1 MRIPVRLVALAAAV
15 TLSACQSKPLV
26 RDDSQFLPFYDGDSD
41 VVAQTPLEE
50 LRALQ
55 LISTNLVSALV
66 QIPEMRVG
74 STTLQVSKPRTA
86 FGNTLV
92 RALEEAGFG
101 IQRVS
106 ADQGLN
112 YVTYGKR
119 FSETETG
126 PVTDYSISV
135 GEIEVRREY
144 NLTDGSVF
152 PSSVMLVSGSN
163 SIVDI
168 QLDDEIF
175 TEQGGVGDSFISGVG
190 SESIDGPST
199 DIRTVTVNDYDTTPL
214 EKRTTQVGVLDR
226 ARQRVYQEDSKS
238 KPVNLV
244 GFDQL
249 RRTVLIFNDQ
259 TSRVMGRGNKQA
271 IRLMVREFR
280 AGDVYS
286 VTACTDVD
294 GRNEQAQTRAIR
306 VEEEFVSH
314 GINASAVQIEP
325 CIRASYRHS
334 SDNSPVAVSVVQYR
348 RSDNFN

>member
-1 MRIPVRLVALAAAV
+1 MNSLVKIVFLA
-15 TLSACQSKPLV
+15 TPLLLSACQSKPVV
-26 RDDSQFLPFYDGDSD
+26 RDDSQFLPFYDGNAD

-55 LISTNLVSALV
+55 LISTNLVSALI

-74 STTLQVSKPRTA
+74 STTLQVSSPRTA
-86 FGNTLV
+86 FGNTLI

-126 PVTDYSISV
+126 PITDYRVAV
-135 GEIEVRREY
+135 GDIEVRREY
-144 NLTDGSVF
+144 EINGGSVF
-152 PSSVMLVSGSN
+152 PQSLMLVSGSN

-168 QLDDEIF
+168 LLDDEIF
-175 TEQGGVGDSFISGVG
+175 AEQGGIGDSFISGVG
-190 SESIDGPST
+190 SESISGPST

-214 EKRTTQVGVLDR
+214 DKRTTQVGVLNR
-226 ARQRVYQEDSKS
+226 ARQRVYQEDSAS
-238 KPVNLV
+238 KPVNLSD
-244 GFDQL
+244 FAQM
-249 RRTVLIFNDQ
+249 RRTVLIFDDQ

-271 IRLMVREFR
+271 IRLLVREFK
-280 AGDVYS
+280 AGDIYS
-286 VTACTDVD
+286 ITACTDVD
-294 GRNEQAQTRAIR
+294 GANEAAQFRAIR

-314 GINASAVQIEP
+314 GISASAVQIEP

-348 RSDNFN
+348 SINNFN